1 MIDVKVFY
9 LSQDKLLL
17 ELNYDNDVAKT
28 CIYYELT
35 YTIIANE
42 LVITGIKPIK
52 NLMFYLYDNYSDV
65 TLNEIALNEDQ
76 KAKIIYQVVGFNL
89 KSEKGL
95 DDYYRYLQNR
105 KIFNKYNKYSRD
117 VYDENKRL
125 LRSYMNEKQ
134 HEK

>member
-17 ELNYDNDVAKT
+17 ELYYDNDAAKT

-42 LVITGIKPIK
+42 LVITSIKPIK

-65 TLNEIALNEDQ
+65 TLKEITLNEDQ

-105 KIFNKYNKYSRD
+105 KIFNKY
-117 VYDENKRL
+117 L
-125 LRSYMNEKQ
+125 LILLIYRKD
-134 HEK
+134 